1 MAIKTINAAVLVER
15 QRIEMR
21 ELPAPTISEDDAL
34 LEVEGC
40 GLCGTDVMQYDGE
53 VPAPQ
58 YPIILG
64 HEVVGRIAQ
73 IGQRAEQRWGLHEG
87 DRVAVEP
94 NLPCGNCRN
103 CIRSLPMA
111 CLDTSI
117 PGMRVYSQLPLSVP
131 PGAWGGYAD
140 YMYLHG
146 TSRLH
151 KIADQVPLDTAILF
165 NPLANGLQWAVK
177 SAGMRV
183 GDTAV
188 VLGPGQRGLACVL
201 ALREAGASTVIVT
214 GLTRD
219 RHKLELAAK
228 FGADHVI
235 DIEAQDLIGTVADIT
250 GGMGVDI
257 VVNTTSHAPR
267 AVSDA
272 IELARVGGTVVLA
285 GSTGFQPVPDFIAD
299 RITVKQLR
307 LQGVLSSDYDAFDQA
322 VSLITSAKYPLEL
335 MHTHSFP
342 LDRSEE
348 AILTLAGRVGEGA
361 ICIGITPG
369 TAG

>member
-1 MAIKTINAAVLVER
+1 
-15 QRIEMR
+15 
-21 ELPAPTISEDDAL
+21 
-34 LEVEGC
+34 
-40 GLCGTDVMQYDGE
+40 MQYDGD
-53 VPAPQ
+53 VPEPK

-73 IGQRAEQRWGLHEG
+73 IGPRAEQRWGLHEG
-87 DRVAVEP
+87 DRVVVEP

-117 PGMRVYSQLPLSVP
+117 PGTRVYSQLPLSVP
-131 PGAWGGYAD
+131 PGVWGGYAD

-151 KIADQVPLDTAILF
+151 KLADEVPLATAVLF
-165 NPLANGLQWAVK
+165 NPLANGMQWAVK

-201 ALREAGASTVIVT
+201 ALREAGASTVIIT

-219 RHKLELAAK
+219 RHQLDLAAQL
-228 FGADHVI
+228 GADHVI
-235 DIEAQDLIGTVADIT
+235 DVETQDLSETVAEIT
-250 GGMGVDI
+250 GGTGVDI
-257 VVNTTSHAPR
+257 VVNTTSHAPQT
-267 AVSDA
+267 VSHA
-272 IELARVGGTVVLA
+272 IELARIGGTVVLA
-285 GSTGFQPVPDFIAD
+285 GSTGFQPVPDFVAD
-299 RITVKQLR
+299 KVMVKQLR
-307 LQGVLSSDYDAFDQA
+307 LQGVLSSDYDAFEQA
-322 VSLITSAKYPLEL
+322 VSLITAAKYPLDL
-335 MHTHSFP
+335 MHTHSFG
-342 LDRSEE
+342 LEQSEE

-361 ICIGITPG
+361 ISVGITPG
-369 TAG
+369 ASG